1 MFIATITG
9 SMVFQ
14 QKAVNHQNNCLPINY
29 CNTLPEIFSSSKYIF
44 LLMFTSSGFVSLKIM
59 YKPKA
64 LPHVPTHKYQT
75 DLKPK
80 PN

>member
-29 CNTLPEIFSSSKYIF
+29 CSTAPEIFSFCILAGCREYFSSKC
-44 LLMFTSSGFVSLKIM
+44 
-59 YKPKA
+59 
-64 LPHVPTHKYQT
+64 LPPWE
-75 DLKPK
+75 
-80 PN
+80 